1 MSHVEEIRRLALE
14 EVLILV
20 PLGDAGARTSSME
33 KLEALSAADR
43 ERAMQLAHRR
53 LAFQVLYELDI
64 TGARDASPALAIL
77 ERVEDIGPMDLDR
90 VIEVVKGA
98 YEERAQADAKVRE
111 LAPAWPTHRQP
122 AVDRAVLRLAYF
134 ELKRKVLDPR
144 IVINECVEIAKRFST
159 EKSPG
164 FVNAL
169 LDKIS
174 RSLTPVTAPAI
185 MPPTITE
192 APS

>member
-20 PLGDAGARTSSME
+20 PLGDAGARSSSME

-43 ERAMQLAHRR
+43 ERVMQLAHRR
-53 LAFQVLYELDI
+53 LAFQVLFELDI
-64 TGARDASPALAIL
+64 TGAKDASPALAIL

-90 VIEVVKGA
+90 VIEMVKGA

-122 AVDRAVLRLAYF
+122 GVDRAVLRLAYF
-134 ELKRKVLDPR
+134 ELKRKALDPR

-174 RSLTPVTAPAI
+174 RSLTPVTSS
-185 MPPTITE
+185 E
-192 APS
+192 ASSQEV